1 MNLLKYLFYLII
13 VKPFVFVVLGVNVR
27 NAQNLPKQGPAILI
41 ANHNSHIDTLIL
53 MSLFPIEMINKVN
66 PVAAAD
72 YFFNTKFKRFLFK
85 KLIGAI
91 ALKRYHKKFS
101 REDIL
106 DEVNQNLKNG
116 HIIILYPEGTRGND
130 NEIQEFKNG
139 IAHIAKANPDVPI
152 IPVYINGPDKILP
165 KYDNII
171 VPFISD
177 IYIGE
182 KMFYDNSATKEFTS
196 VLHDKVIELK
206 AQHELR
212 KEKI

>member
-13 VKPFVFVVLGVNVR
+13 VKPFIYIVLGVNVR
-27 NAQNLPKQGPAILI
+27 NAQNLPKKGPAILI

-72 YFFNTKFKRFLFK
+72 YFFNTKFRRFVFK

-91 ALKRYHKKFS
+91 ALKRHNKKFS
-101 REDIL
+101 KEDIFS
-106 DEVNQNLKNG
+106 EISQNLKDE

-152 IPVYINGPDKILP
+152 IPIYINGPDKILP
-165 KYDNII
+165 KYDYLL

-177 IYIGE
+177 IYVGE
-182 KMFYDNSATKEFTS
+182 RIWYDNSATKEFT
-196 VLHDKVIELK
+196 HKVQNQILELK

-212 KEKI
+212 KEKT

>member
-1 MNLLKYLFYLII
+1 MNLFKYLFYLII
-13 VKPFVFVVLGVNVR
+13 VKPFVFIVLGVNVR
-27 NAQNLPKQGPAILI
+27 NPQNMPKKGPAILI

-72 YFFNTKFKRFLFK
+72 YFFNTKFRRFLFK
-85 KLIGAI
+85 TLIGAI
-91 ALKRYHKKFS
+91 ALKRHHEKFS
-101 REDIL
+101 KENIFS
-106 DEVNQNLKNG
+106 EISQNLKDE

-152 IPVYINGPDKILP
+152 IPIYINGPDKILP
-165 KYDNII
+165 KYDYLL

-177 IYIGE
+177 IYVGE
-182 KMFYDNSATKEFTS
+182 KIFYDNSATKEFT
-196 VLHDKVIELK
+196 HKVQNQILELK

-212 KEKI
+212 KEKT

>member
-1 MNLLKYLFYLII
+1 VNLLKYLFYLLI
-13 VKPFVFVVLGVNVR
+13 VKPFVFIVLGVNVR
-27 NAQNLPKQGPAILI
+27 NAQNLPKKGPAILI

-72 YFFNTKFKRFLFK
+72 YFFNTKFKRFIFK

-91 ALKRYHKKFS
+91 ALKRCHKNFS
-101 REDIL
+101 RENIL
-106 DEVNQNLKNG
+106 AEINQNLKEE
-116 HIIILYPEGTRGND
+116 HVIILYPEGTRGND

-152 IPVYINGPDKILP
+152 IPIYINGPDKILP
-165 KYDNII
+165 KYDYLL

-177 IYIGE
+177 IYVGE
-182 KMFYDNSATKEFTS
+182 RIWYDNSATKEFT
-196 VLHDKVIELK
+196 HKVQNQILELK
-206 AQHELR
+206 TQHELR
-212 KEKI
+212 KEKT